1 MYAGPGPAPP
11 SPTRLSPLWI
21 SGPVPI
27 ALLPHASRADE
38 EGEEGEV
45 EEETVAP
52 VTTEEKLE
60 ELNQQLREGSIGPHL
75 VPCQN
80 PTTNTRFH
88 GLA

>member
-1 MYAGPGPAPP
+1 M
-11 SPTRLSPLWI
+11 
-21 SGPVPI
+21 

-60 ELNQQLREGSIGPHL
+60 ELNQQLREGSIGPHQ

-80 PTTNTRFH
+80 PTTNTQLH